1 MSSEVMR
8 EVDDIKKPEGV
19 VRQLNFDDV
28 FGTNYGFE
36 ELEQVDSPVA
46 EDNTPSDYENFVAML
61 NKSQFTHGFE
71 ERKGT
76 VQMNELGDTFDIN
89 TKEIVLVQANG
100 LRTVAMF
107 CESDESLL
115 GFIMEDM
122 TQKMKP
128 ASH

>member
-1 MSSEVMR
+1 MANEILEEV
-8 EVDDIKKPEGV
+8 EGIKKPDGV
-19 VRQLNFDDV
+19 ARQLNFDDV
-28 FGTNYGFE
+28 FGTNYGFK
-36 ELEQVDSPVA
+36 ELEQIECPSDDEIEV
-46 EDNTPSDYENFVAML
+46 SDYENFVAML

-115 GFIMEDM
+115 GFVMED
-122 TQKMKP
+122 TTPKMQYKK
-128 ASH
+128 